1 MFLRLKVDDVHF
13 AHTAKQTNAM
23 LFPRCRKR
31 LSLVAVFLLSF
42 SLSDVRAQSAQ
53 TEPPAQATMSYGDS
67 LYSALEYR
75 PIGPFRGGR
84 SAAVTGVPGK
94 PLLYYFGATGGG
106 VWRTSDGGQTW
117 ENISDGFFGGS
128 IGAVAV
134 SEWDPN
140 VIYVGGGEKT
150 LRGNVSHGYGMWK
163 SVDAGKTWR
172 QIGLENSHHISRVRI
187 HPKNPDLVYA
197 AVMGHTFGPNE
208 QRGVYRSEDGG
219 ATWERILFANRDAGA
234 VDLIMDPTNP
244 RILYASTWRV
254 RRTPYSLES
263 GGEGSALWKSTDGG
277 DTWTEL
283 TNQDNGLPEGTL
295 GIIGVT
301 VSPAD
306 PERVW
311 AIVEAEDGGVFRSED
326 GGESWQQTSDDRN
339 LRQRAWYYTRLYADS
354 QDADVLYVLN
364 VQFWKSTDGGETFE
378 SIETPHGDHHD
389 LWIAPNDPE
398 RMVIGDDGGAQVT
411 FDGGENWSTY
421 YNQPTAQFY
430 RVSVD
435 DHFPYRVYGG
445 QQDNSTVRIL
455 SRTSGSSIGE
465 RAWEPSAGGE
475 SGWLAPDPKNNDI
488 VYGGS
493 YGGYLTRLDHET
505 GEERVVNVWPEN
517 PMGQAAKALKI
528 RFQWNFPILFSRYDS
543 TKLYAAGNE
552 LFVSTDEGQ
561 SWTSISPDLTRND
574 TTKMGSSGGPITK
587 DNTSVEYYGT
597 IFTVA
602 ESAHEEGTIW
612 TGSDDGMIH
621 LTRDGGETWTD
632 VTPSDSLLPEFI
644 QINAIDAHPTEPGGL
659 YVAATMYKWDD
670 FKPYLYKTTDYGATW
685 TKITDGID
693 EEHFTR
699 AIRADPE
706 REGLLYAG
714 TESGMYVS
722 FDDGASWQPFNLNL
736 PVVPITDLA
745 VKDNDL
751 VVATQGRSFW
761 ILDDLT
767 PLHQLN
773 EEIAEADVHLFTPRP
788 TYRMEGGRIED
799 SKTEGQNPPN
809 GVMLYYYLAQQPDSA
824 DVALKILEEDGTPI
838 QTFTPEAEE
847 GDEALPSEAGMNRF
861 TWDLRYADAEEF
873 DNLILWGGGLS
884 GPKAVPGSYQA
895 RLVVG
900 EDSVTVPFE
909 IQQDPRSDVPLA
921 DLQAQFDFL
930 KDVRDKLTET
940 HQAIEQ
946 IRDVRAQVES
956 VTSKL
961 DDDQPAADTIKAAA
975 DSLLAKMTDVEEA
988 LYQTKNESRQDPLNY
1003 PIRLNNKL
1011 SAVGSSAAR
1020 GDFAPTDQAR
1030 EVKDEVTAQIDEEL
1044 ATLREI
1050 LQTDLEDFNALVR
1063 ESDVPAVVVETPEG
1077 ATVTEPVGG
1086 SPEE

>member
-42 SLSDVRAQSAQ
+42 SLTDVRAQPAQ
-53 TEPPAQATMSYGDS
+53 TTTSYGDS

-163 SVDAGKTWR
+163 SVDAGKTWE

-208 QRGVYRSEDGG
+208 QRGVYRSKDGG
-219 ATWERILFANRDAGA
+219 ETWERILFANKDAGA

-283 TNQDNGLPEGTL
+283 TGQDNGLPEGTL

-339 LRQRAWYYTRLYADS
+339 LRQRAWYYTRLYADT
-354 QDADVLYVLN
+354 QDPDVLYVLN

-455 SRTSGSSIGE
+455 SRTSGYSIGE

-602 ESAHEEGTIW
+602 ESLQEEGVIW
-612 TGSDDGMIH
+612 TGSDDGLIH
-621 LTRDGGETWTD
+621 LTRDGGESWTD
-632 VTPSDSLLPEFI
+632 VTPPDSLMPEFI
-644 QINAIDAHPTEPGGL
+644 QINGIDAHPTEPGGL

-670 FKPYLYKTTDYGATW
+670 FKPYLYKTTDYGETW

-767 PLHQLN
+767 PLHQLDGQ
-773 EEIAEADVHLFTPRP
+773 IAQSDVHLFTPRP
-788 TYRMEGGRIED
+788 TYRMEGGRVED

-809 GVMLYYYLAQQPDSA
+809 GVMLYYYLAEQPDSA
-824 DVALKILEEDGTPI
+824 EVALKILEEDGTPI

-847 GDEALPSEAGMNRF
+847 GEEALPSEAGMNRF

-873 DNLILWGGGLS
+873 DGLILWGGGLS

-900 EDSVTVPFE
+900 SDSMTVPFE
-909 IQQDPRSDVPLA
+909 IKQDPRSDVPLA

-975 DSLLAKMTDVEEA
+975 DSLLAKMADVEEA

-1011 SAVGSSAAR
+1011 SAVGSSAAA

-1030 EVKDEVTAQIDEEL
+1030 EVKEEVTAQIDEEL
-1044 ATLREI
+1044 ATLREV

-1063 ESDVPAVVVETPEG
+1063 ENDVPAVVVEMPEG

-1086 SPEE
+1086 GSGQ

>member
-1 MFLRLKVDDVHF
+1 MPYAVPPLRFAFGLAALLTFCLTANDV
-13 AHTAKQTNAM
+13 A
-23 LFPRCRKR
+23 
-31 LSLVAVFLLSF
+31 
-42 SLSDVRAQSAQ
+42 AQAADSSAQ
-53 TEPPAQATMSYGDS
+53 AADSSAQASTQATASYSDS
-67 LYSALEYR
+67 LYNALAYR

-117 ENISDGFFGGS
+117 SNISDGFFGGS

-163 SVDAGKTWR
+163 STDAGKTWE
-172 QIGLENSHHISRVRI
+172 QTGLENSYHIPRVRI
-187 HPKNPDLVYA
+187 HPQNPDLVYA
-197 AVMGHTFGPNE
+197 AVLGHTFGPNRE
-208 QRGVYRSEDGG
+208 RGVYRSKDGG
-219 ATWERILFANRDAGA
+219 ATWERILFANEDAGA

-244 RILYASTWRV
+244 RVLYASLWRV

-263 GGEGSALWKSTDGG
+263 GGEGSSLWKSTDGG

-301 VSPAD
+301 VSPAN

-326 GGESWQQTSDDRN
+326 GGDSWQKTSSDRN
-339 LRQRAWYYTRLYADS
+339 LRQRAWYYTRLYADT
-354 QDADVLYVLN
+354 QDADVVYVLN

-389 LWIAPNDPE
+389 LWIAPEDPQ
-398 RMVIGDDGGAQVT
+398 RMIVGDDGGGQVT
-411 FDGGENWSTY
+411 FDGGANWSTY

-455 SRTSGSSIGE
+455 SRTSGYSIGE
-465 RAWEPSAGGE
+465 RDWEPSAGGE

-543 TKLYAAGNE
+543 TRLYAAGNE
-552 LFVSTDEGQ
+552 LFVSTNEGQ

-602 ESAHEEGTIW
+602 ESVHEEGVIW
-612 TGSDDGMIH
+612 TGSDDGLVQ
-621 LTRDGGETWTD
+621 LTRDDGETWTD
-632 VTPSDSLLPEFI
+632 VTPPRSLMPEFI
-644 QINAIDAHPTEPGGL
+644 QINSIEAHPTEPGGL

-670 FKPYLYKTTDYGATW
+670 FEPYLYKTTDYGASW
-685 TKITDGID
+685 TKITSGID
-693 EEHFTR
+693 DEHFTR

-706 REGLLYAG
+706 RPGLLYAG

-722 FDDGASWQPFNLNL
+722 FDDGASWKPFNLNL

-745 VKDNDL
+745 IKDNDL

-767 PLHQLN
+767 PLHQLDGQ
-773 EEIAEADVHLFTPRP
+773 IAEADVHLFAPRP
-788 TYRMEGGRIED
+788 TYRVEGGRAED
-799 SKTEGQNPPN
+799 LKTEGENPPN

-824 DVALKILEEDGTPI
+824 EIALKILEEDGTPI
-838 QTFTPEAEE
+838 QTFTPEMEDGEDANV
-847 GDEALPSEAGMNRF
+847 LPIDKGMNRF

-884 GPKAVPGSYQA
+884 GPKAVPGNYQA
-895 RLVVG
+895 RLVTG
-900 EDSVTVPFE
+900 EDSMTVPFE
-909 IQQDPRSDVPLA
+909 IRQDPRSDVPAA

-946 IRDVRAQVES
+946 IRDVREQVES
-956 VTSKL
+956 VTAKL
-961 DDDQPAADTIKAAA
+961 SDDQPAADTIKAAA
-975 DSLLAKMTDVEEA
+975 DSLLAKITDVEEA
-988 LYQTKNESRQDPLNY
+988 LYQTKNQSRQDPLNY

-1011 SAVGSSAAR
+1011 SAVGSSASA

-1030 EVKDEVTAQIDEEL
+1030 EVKQEVTAQIDEEL
-1044 ATLREI
+1044 ATLRQV
-1050 LQTDLEDFNALVR
+1050 LQTDLAAFNALVQ
-1063 ESDVPAVVVETPEG
+1063 ENEVPAVIVEGVTEP

-1086 SPEE
+1086 GSGQEEEE